1 LTTRIHREGATGFR
15 EFLKLYRN
23 TLYHY
28 LVPFRWRVYFP
39 LFFLLTLAWVLLS
52 VEFIGFRKVFQYMN
66 SLQDLTVI
74 IVQFLL
80 QRFLGLI
87 FLISY
92 SMVFMSSIINGL
104 STFFLSAN
112 LSFLHTL
119 PISRW
124 RILLLKFVET
134 WIISCYLV
142 LLFLACFLA
151 SYIHT
156 FNLGLSRYFLCAA
169 LLIVFTISPVALG
182 SAMVTILIRFF
193 PARRIY
199 QVVTLIGG
207 IFLAA
212 LMIAV
217 RMMRPELL
225 LNPKDT
231 DDFIRLIRDMTFPS
245 LNHLPSTWA
254 SEVVIGG
261 DYSKGVLLLLF
272 TIGTL
277 VLLAVVQKIFYQR
290 AYIQSQESRT
300 LRERPSGKTRPTVH
314 RGKIASLILK
324 ELKIFTRD
332 ATQWSQLLLLAA
344 LVVVYLINIKNLAIQ
359 MESVRWVVSFINL
372 GLAGFV
378 LAALSVRFLF
388 PSVSSEGRCFW
399 LIRTMPLS
407 FRTLLWCKYL
417 IYFPPF
423 LLFTQLLVYFSNR
436 ILDVPQFFIALS
448 MINIF
453 AVSFALTGLA
463 IGIGA
468 LMPNFRTDHPS
479 KIAVGPGGVLYM
491 LISFAYLAIMLIIQ
505 IRPVWF
511 WVIERSDELQ
521 NYLYVAAAI
530 ILTLIVALVP
540 MELGARQLAKR
551 EYL

>member
-1 LTTRIHREGATGFR
+1 VTKIHHKGAKGFR
-15 EFLKLYRN
+15 EFFKLYRN

-39 LFFLLTLAWVLLS
+39 LLFLLALAAGLLT
-52 VEFIGFRKVFQYMN
+52 VEFVGFRKVFQYMN
-66 SLQDLTVI
+66 SLQDLTILV
-74 IVQFLL
+74 VQFLL

-104 STFFLSAN
+104 STFFLSEN

-119 PISRW
+119 PVPRW
-124 RILLLKFVET
+124 KILFLKFVET
-134 WIISCYLV
+134 WIISCYLI

-151 SYIHT
+151 SYVHT
-156 FNLGLSRYFLCAA
+156 FNLGWSRYLLCAA

-231 DDFIRLIRDMTFPS
+231 QDFVRLIRDMTFPS

-254 SEVVIGG
+254 SQVVIGG
-261 DYSKGVLLLLF
+261 DYSKGILLLVF
-272 TIGTL
+272 TLGTL
-277 VLLAVVQKIFYQR
+277 VVLSIVQNIFYQR

-300 LRERPSGKTRPTVH
+300 LREKPSTKIRKTVH
-314 RGKIASLILK
+314 RGKVASLILK

-399 LIRTMPLS
+399 LVRTMPLS

-423 LLFTQLLVYFSNR
+423 LLFTQMLVYFSNR
-436 ILDVPQFFIALS
+436 ILEVPHFFIALS

-453 AVSFALTGLA
+453 AVAIALTGLA

-511 WVIERSDELQ
+511 YVIERSDEVQ
-521 NYLYVAAAI
+521 NSLYAAAAI
-530 ILTLIVALVP
+530 VLTLIVALVP
-540 MELGARQLAKR
+540 MEIGARQLAKR

>member
-1 LTTRIHREGATGFR
+1 MTKIQHKGAKGFR
-15 EFLKLYRN
+15 EFFRLYRN

-28 LVPFRWRVYFP
+28 LVPFRWRIYFP
-39 LFFLLTLAWVLLS
+39 LFFLLTLAWLLLT

-66 SLQDLTVI
+66 GLQDLTILV
-74 IVQFLL
+74 VQFLL

-104 STFFLSAN
+104 STFFLSEN

-119 PISRW
+119 PVPRW
-124 RILLLKFVET
+124 RILLLKFLET

-151 SYIHT
+151 SYVHT

-169 LLIVFTISPVALG
+169 LLVVFTLSPVALG

-225 LNPKDT
+225 LNPKST
-231 DDFIRLIRDMTFPS
+231 DDFIKLISDMTFPS

-261 DYSKGVLLLLF
+261 DYSKGVLLLIF

-277 VLLAVVQKIFYQR
+277 VLLAFVQKTFYQR

-300 LRERPSGKTRPTVH
+300 LREKPTGKTRQTVH

-423 LLFTQLLVYFSNR
+423 LLFTQMLVYFSNR
-436 ILDVPQFFIALS
+436 ILEVPQFFIALS

-491 LISFAYLAIMLIIQ
+491 LISFAYLAIMLMIQ
-505 IRPVWF
+505 VRPVWF
-511 WVIERSDELQ
+511 WVIERSDEVQ
-521 NYLYVAAAI
+521 NYLYVSAAI

>member
-1 LTTRIHREGATGFR
+1 LSEIHRKGANGFR
-15 EFLKLYRN
+15 QFIKLYLN

-28 LVPFRWRVYFP
+28 LFPFRWRTYFP
-39 LFFLLTLAWVLLS
+39 LIFLLSLAAGLLT
-52 VEFIGFRKVFQYMN
+52 VEFVGFRKVFQYMN
-66 SLQDLTVI
+66 SLQDLTVLV
-74 IVQFLL
+74 VQFLL

-104 STFFLSAN
+104 STYFLSAN
-112 LSFLHTL
+112 LPFLHTL
-119 PISRW
+119 PVPRW

-134 WIISCYLV
+134 WIISCYLI

-151 SYIHT
+151 SYVHT
-156 FNLGLSRYFLCAA
+156 FNLGISRYLLCAG
-169 LLIVFTISPVALG
+169 LLVVFTLSPVALG

-199 QVVTLIGG
+199 QVVTLMGG

-231 DDFIRLIRDMTFPS
+231 DDFIKLIRDMTFPS

-261 DYSKGVLLLLF
+261 DYSKGVLLLIF

-300 LRERPSGKTRPTVH
+300 LRERPTGKTRRTVH

-359 MESVRWVVSFINL
+359 MESVRWLVSFINL

-423 LLFTQLLVYFSNR
+423 LVFTQMLVYFSNR
-436 ILDVPQFFIALS
+436 ILEVPQFFIALS

-479 KIAVGPGGVLYM
+479 KVAVGPGGVLYM

-521 NYLYVAAAI
+521 NYLYVGAAI
-530 ILTLIVALVP
+530 VLTLIVALVP

>member
-1 LTTRIHREGATGFR
+1 MTKNQHEGAKGFR
-15 EFLKLYRN
+15 EFFRLYRN

-28 LVPFRWRVYFP
+28 LVPFRWRIYFP
-39 LFFLLTLAWVLLS
+39 LFFLLTLAWLLLT

-66 SLQDLTVI
+66 DLQDLTILV
-74 IVQFLL
+74 VQFLL

-104 STFFLSAN
+104 STFFLSEN

-119 PISRW
+119 PVPRW
-124 RILLLKFVET
+124 RILLLKFLET

-151 SYIHT
+151 SYVHT

-169 LLIVFTISPVALG
+169 LLVVFTLSPVALG

-225 LNPKDT
+225 LNPKST
-231 DDFIRLIRDMTFPS
+231 DDFIKLISDMTFPS

-261 DYSKGVLLLLF
+261 DYSKGVLLLIF

-300 LRERPSGKTRPTVH
+300 LREKPTGKTRRTVH

-423 LLFTQLLVYFSNR
+423 LLFTQMLVYFSNR
-436 ILDVPQFFIALS
+436 ILEVPQFFIALS

-491 LISFAYLAIMLIIQ
+491 LISFAYLAIMLMIQ
-505 IRPVWF
+505 VRPVWF
-511 WVIERSDELQ
+511 WVIERSDQVQ
-521 NYLYVAAAI
+521 NYLYVSAAI

>member
-1 LTTRIHREGATGFR
+1 MTKNQHEGAKGFR
-15 EFLKLYRN
+15 EFFRLYRN

-28 LVPFRWRVYFP
+28 LVPFRWRIYFP
-39 LFFLLTLAWVLLS
+39 LFFLLTLAWLLLT

-66 SLQDLTVI
+66 GLQDLTILV
-74 IVQFLL
+74 VQFLL

-104 STFFLSAN
+104 STFFLSEN

-119 PISRW
+119 PVPRW
-124 RILLLKFVET
+124 RILLLKFLET

-151 SYIHT
+151 SYVHT

-169 LLIVFTISPVALG
+169 LLVVFTLSPVALG

-225 LNPKDT
+225 LNPKST
-231 DDFIRLIRDMTFPS
+231 DDFIKLISDMTFPS

-261 DYSKGVLLLLF
+261 DYSKGVLLLIF

-300 LRERPSGKTRPTVH
+300 LREKPTGKTRRTVH

-423 LLFTQLLVYFSNR
+423 LLFTQMLVYFSNR
-436 ILDVPQFFIALS
+436 ILEVPQFFIALS

-491 LISFAYLAIMLIIQ
+491 LISFAYLAIMLMIQ
-505 IRPVWF
+505 VRPVWF
-511 WVIERSDELQ
+511 WVIERSDQVQ
-521 NYLYVAAAI
+521 NYLYVSAAI

>member
-1 LTTRIHREGATGFR
+1 VTIQIHRKGANGFR
-15 EFLKLYRN
+15 EFLRLYRN

-28 LVPFRWRVYFP
+28 LFPVRWRVYLP
-39 LFFLLTLAWVLLS
+39 LLFLLSLAAGLLS
-52 VEFIGFRKVFQYMN
+52 IEFIGFRKVFQYMN

-104 STFFLSAN
+104 STFFLSEN

-119 PISRW
+119 PVPRW
-124 RILLLKFVET
+124 RILFLKFIET

-156 FNLGLSRYFLCAA
+156 FNLPFSRYFLCAA
-169 LLIVFTISPVALG
+169 LLIVFTLSPVALG

-231 DDFIRLIRDMTFPS
+231 DDFVRLIKDMTFPS

-261 DYSKGVLLLLF
+261 NYSKGIFLLLF

-277 VLLAVVQKIFYQR
+277 VLLAIVQKIFYQR

-300 LRERPSGKTRPTVH
+300 LREKPSGKTRRTVH

-423 LLFTQLLVYFSNR
+423 LLFTQMLVYFSNR
-436 ILDVPQFFIALS
+436 ILEVPPFFIALS
-448 MINIF
+448 MLNIF

-463 IGIGA
+463 IGVGA

-491 LISFAYLAIMLIIQ
+491 LISFAYLAIMLMIQ

>member
-1 LTTRIHREGATGFR
+1 VTTKIHRKGATGFG

-28 LVPFRWRVYFP
+28 LFPFRWRTYLP
-39 LFFLLTLAWVLLS
+39 LLFLLTLAAGLLS
-52 VEFIGFRKVFQYMN
+52 IEFIGFRKVFQYMN
-66 SLQDLTVI
+66 SLQDLTII

-104 STFFLSAN
+104 STYFLSAN
-112 LSFLHTL
+112 LPFLHTL
-119 PISRW
+119 PVARW
-124 RILLLKFVET
+124 RILLLKFIET
-134 WIISCYLV
+134 WLISCYLV

-151 SYIHT
+151 SYVHT
-156 FNLGLSRYFLCAA
+156 FDLGFSRYFLCAA

-182 SAMVTILIRFF
+182 SAMVTILMRFF

-231 DDFIRLIRDMTFPS
+231 DDFVRLIKDMTFPS

-261 DYSKGVLLLLF
+261 DYSKAIYLLLF

-277 VLLAVVQKIFYQR
+277 ILLAIVQKIFYQR

-300 LRERPSGKTRPTVH
+300 LREKPSGKTRRTVH

-344 LVVVYLINIKNLAIQ
+344 LVVVYLINIKNLGIQ

-423 LLFTQLLVYFSNR
+423 LLFTQMLVYFSNR
-436 ILDVPQFFIALS
+436 ILEVPPFFIALS

-521 NYLYVAAAI
+521 NYLYVTAAVV
-530 ILTLIVALVP
+530 LTLIVALVP

>member
-1 LTTRIHREGATGFR
+1 MNGFR
-15 EFLKLYRN
+15 QFLRLYFN

-28 LVPFRWRVYFP
+28 LLPFRWRIYFP
-39 LFFLLTLAWVLLS
+39 LLFLITLALGLLTI
-52 VEFIGFRKVFQYMN
+52 EFVGFRKVFQYMN
-66 SLQDLTVI
+66 SLQDLTVLV
-74 IVQFLL
+74 VQFLL

-104 STFFLSAN
+104 STYFLSEN
-112 LSFLHTL
+112 LPFLHTL
-119 PISRW
+119 PVPRW
-124 RILLLKFVET
+124 RILFLKFVET
-134 WIISCYLV
+134 WIISCYLI

-156 FNLGLSRYFLCAA
+156 FNLGLSRYLLCAG
-169 LLIVFTISPVALG
+169 LLIVFTLSPVALG

-231 DDFIRLIRDMTFPS
+231 EDFVKLIRDMTFPS

-261 DYSKGVLLLLF
+261 HYSKGLLLLSF
-272 TIGTL
+272 TLGTL
-277 VLLAVVQKIFYQR
+277 ILLAVVQKIFYQR

-300 LRERPSGKTRPTVH
+300 LREKPSGKTRRTVH

-324 ELKIFTRD
+324 EVKIFTRD

-399 LIRTMPLS
+399 MIRTMPLS

-423 LLFTQLLVYFSNR
+423 FLFTQMLVYFSNR
-436 ILDVPQFFIALS
+436 ILEVPQFFIALS

-453 AVSFALTGLA
+453 AVSVALTGLA

-511 WVIERSDELQ
+511 YVIDRSDEIQ
-521 NYLYVAAAI
+521 NFIYVGAAI
-530 ILTLIVALVP
+530 VLTLIVALVP
-540 MELGARQLAKR
+540 MEVGARQLARR

>member
-1 LTTRIHREGATGFR
+1 MSGFR
-15 EFLKLYRN
+15 EFIQIYKQ

-28 LVPFRWRVYFP
+28 LFPVRWRVYFP
-39 LFFLLTLAWVLLS
+39 LFSLIALAAGLLTI
-52 VEFIGFRKVFQYMN
+52 EFLGFRKIFQYMN
-66 SLQDLTVI
+66 GLEDLTI
-74 IVQFLL
+74 LIVQFLL

-104 STFFLSAN
+104 STFFLSEN

-119 PISRW
+119 PVPRW
-124 RILLLKFVET
+124 RILLMKFIET

-151 SYIHT
+151 SYVHT
-156 FNLGLSRYFLCAA
+156 FNLGWTRYVLCAT
-169 LLIVFTISPVALG
+169 LLVVFTLSPVALG
-182 SAMVTILIRFF
+182 SAVVTILMRFF

-231 DDFIRLIRDMTFPS
+231 DDFVKLISDMTFPT
-245 LNHLPSTWA
+245 LNHLPSSWA
-254 SEVVIGG
+254 SQIVIAG
-261 DYSKGVLLLLF
+261 DYSKSFLLLTF
-272 TIGTL
+272 TAGTL
-277 VLLAVVQKIFYQR
+277 VLLSIVQKIFYQR
-290 AYIQSQESRT
+290 AYIQSQESRA
-300 LRERPSGKTRPTVH
+300 LRERPSGRKKAVTVD

-344 LVVVYLINIKNLAIQ
+344 LVIVYLINIKNLAIQ
-359 MESVRWVVSFINL
+359 MEQVRWVVSFINL

-399 LIRTMPLS
+399 LIRTLPIS
-407 FRTLLWCKYL
+407 FRTLLWCKYI

-423 LLFTQLLVYFSNR
+423 LLFTQMLVYLSNY
-436 ILDVPQFFIALS
+436 ILEVPQFFIELS
-448 MINIF
+448 MANIF
-453 AVSFALTGLA
+453 AVAFALTGLA

-491 LISFAYLAIMLIIQ
+491 LISFAYLAIMLMIQ
-505 IRPVWF
+505 IRPVWYY
-511 WVIERSDELQ
+511 VIERSDEIQ
-521 NYLYVAAAI
+521 NSLYVVAAVV
-530 ILTLIVALVP
+530 LTLLVALVP

>member
-1 LTTRIHREGATGFR
+1 LITKIHRRNGFH

-28 LVPFRWRVYFP
+28 LFPFRWRTYLP
-39 LFFLLTLAWVLLS
+39 LLFLLTLAAGLLS
-52 VEFIGFRKVFQYMN
+52 IEFIGFRKVFQYMN
-66 SLQDLTVI
+66 TLQDLTAFFL
-74 IVQFLL
+74 QFLL

-104 STFFLSAN
+104 STYFLSAN
-112 LSFLHTL
+112 LPFLHTL
-119 PISRW
+119 PVPRW
-124 RILLLKFVET
+124 RILLLKFIET
-134 WIISCYLV
+134 WMISCYLV

-156 FNLGLSRYFLCAA
+156 FDLGFSRYVLCAA

-254 SEVVIGG
+254 SEVVIAG

-300 LRERPSGKTRPTVH
+300 LREKPSAKKRRTVH

-359 MESVRWVVSFINL
+359 MDSVRWVVSFINL

-423 LLFTQLLVYFSNR
+423 FLFTQLLVYFSNR
-436 ILDVPQFFIALS
+436 ILEVPPFFIALS

-521 NYLYVAAAI
+521 NYLYVGAAI

>member
-1 LTTRIHREGATGFR
+1 VTEIHRKAANGFR
-15 EFLKLYRN
+15 QFIKLYLN

-28 LVPFRWRVYFP
+28 LFPIRLRTYFP
-39 LFFLLTLAWVLLS
+39 LIFLLSLAAALLT

-66 SLQDLTVI
+66 SLQDLTVL

-104 STFFLSAN
+104 STYFLSAN
-112 LSFLHTL
+112 LPFLHTL
-119 PISRW
+119 PVPRW

-134 WIISCYLV
+134 WIISCYLI

-151 SYIHT
+151 SYVHT
-156 FNLGLSRYFLCAA
+156 FNLGLSRYFLCAG
-169 LLIVFTISPVALG
+169 LLIVFTLSPEAHG

-199 QVVTLIGG
+199 QVVTLMGG

-231 DDFIRLIRDMTFPS
+231 DDFIKLIRDMTFPS

-254 SEVVIGG
+254 SQVVIGG
-261 DYSKGVLLLLF
+261 DYSKGVLLLIF
-272 TIGTL
+272 TLGTL

-300 LRERPSGKTRPTVH
+300 LRERPSGKKRRTVH

-436 ILDVPQFFIALS
+436 ILEVPQFFIALS

-511 WVIERSDELQ
+511 WVIERSSELQ